1 MIRKYYEEVIRMRK
15 ICKECLKDQ
24 DPVVY
29 GICPVELVPVGEVK
43 ICPVWTLEERRAYN
57 ERKTV
62 Q

>member
-1 MIRKYYEEVIRMRK
+1 MRK
-15 ICKECLKDQ
+15 ICRECLKDQ

-29 GICPVELVPVGEVK
+29 GICPVELVPACEVK
-43 ICPVWTLEERRAYN
+43 ICPIWTIEERRAYH

>member
-1 MIRKYYEEVIRMRK
+1 MRK

-24 DPVVY
+24 HPDVK
-29 GICPVELVPVGEVK
+29 GMCPVELVPASEVK
-43 ICPVWTLEERRAYN
+43 ICPIWTIKNRRAYN